1 MTEKKIIISIVIFTI
16 LLLFG
21 GVLLLSGG
29 SPTNAK
35 AGVDQLN
42 FDWGQIDMKGGN
54 VSKTFTIKN
63 TGTDILQLTKIRTSC
78 HCTKAQIKIGETL
91 SPYFGMNS
99 SFSWVGD
106 VPPQKEAQLE
116 VIFDPAYHGPSGVG
130 PINRL
135 VSVETNDTKNSR
147 IEFSLTGTVFK

>member
-1 MTEKKIIISIVIFTI
+1 
-16 LLLFG
+16 
-21 GVLLLSGG
+21 
-29 SPTNAK
+29 
-35 AGVDQLN
+35 
-42 FDWGQIDMKGGN
+42 
-54 VSKTFTIKN
+54 
-63 TGTDILQLTKIRTSC
+63 
-78 HCTKAQIKIGETL
+78 
-91 SPYFGMNS
+91 MNS